1 MFGKQKGTLKRPFLN
16 VVLTAMRPKSSR
28 LLSHHVSHERT
39 FKVARFVFVDDILLG
54 QPVNHGGHLREVLSK
69 RLLVCGGTELPQGIP
84 HGFVVIPVAE
94 TLGLIGTNAL
104 EGRFVVRHT
113 FSLEGGKYRQR
124 FDAIELQYQIK

>member
-1 MFGKQKGTLKRPFLN
+1 MN
-16 VVLTAMRPKSSR
+16 DV
-28 LLSHHVSHERT
+28 
-39 FKVARFVFVDDILLG
+39 LLG
-54 QPVNHGGHLREVLSK
+54 QTVNQRGHLREVLSEGLFV
-69 RLLVCGGTELPQGIP
+69 RGGPEFPQRIP

-94 TLGLIGTNAL
+94 TLSLIGTDAL

>member
-1 MFGKQKGTLKRPFLN
+1 
-16 VVLTAMRPKSSR
+16 MRPKSSR
-28 LLSHHVSHERT
+28 LLSHHVPHKRT
-39 FKVARFVFVDDILLG
+39 FKVACLVFVNDVLFG
-54 QPVNHGGHLREVLSK
+54 QSVNHGSHLREVLSE
-69 RLLVCGGTELPQGIP
+69 RLLIRGGAELPQGIP
-84 HGFVVIPVAE
+84 HGFMVIPVAE